1 VTPNSS
7 HLPAC
12 TMTYPE
18 FHHIGFKVACV
29 LLGLKGLQMMDAHA
43 SDRYNQ
49 NAKQFEKFINAV
61 EKQNRLLEYI
71 THTLHNK
78 K

>member
-1 VTPNSS
+1 
-7 HLPAC
+7 
-12 TMTYPE
+12 MTYPE

-49 NAKQFEKFINAV
+49 NAKQFEKFMNAV
-61 EKQNRLLEYI
+61 EKQNRMLECI
-71 THTLHNK
+71 ARVIRDK